1 MKSFFSWFHKKSI
14 NYRCN
19 FCKSNALIEH
29 FTEQCWREKAVE
41 SPGTGLSIPLCPLWV
56 LWLLVQSLSILLC
69 KMYLTTAWEIT
80 SDRGRTHNL
89 QTVDTLKCLNMNH
102 RMSGL
107 RPTERENKSVSYQSR
122 TGSENVQFGLPADL
136 RVPPWMLWTSNY
148 KEVVCPCVIFQGWNS
163 ILLLVPEFTACRV

>member
-1 MKSFFSWFHKKSI
+1 MLERKSSRKPWNRTVNS
-14 NYRCN
+14 
-19 FCKSNALIEH
+19 
-29 FTEQCWREKAVE
+29 TV
-41 SPGTGLSIPLCPLWV
+41 PTVG
-56 LWLLVQSLSILLC
+56 SLAAHPISQHPLC

-102 RMSGL
+102 HMSGL

-136 RVPPWMLWTSNY
+136 RVPP
-148 KEVVCPCVIFQGWNS
+148 
-163 ILLLVPEFTACRV
+163 